1 MYESYFGLVAKPFQ
15 LSPDPEFFFSS
26 KGHKRALSYLQYGLG
41 QGEGFIVVT
50 GEVGTGKTTL
60 MRNLLKNLNR
70 DTVIAAQ
77 LVTTKLE
84 SDDLLRLICTAF
96 GMPAENKPKA
106 ILLQQ
111 FESFLRSAHQAKKR
125 VLLIVD
131 EAQNLPASAIEE
143 LRMLSNFQLTDSP
156 LLQSFLL
163 GQPELRHIIQDP
175 SMEQFRQRIIASCH
189 LQALDED
196 ELKQYILWRLSVAGW
211 AQKPKFS
218 DLSFAEI
225 YKYTGGIPRKI
236 NIFCDRLLLFCFLE
250 EAPTITRE
258 IVTTVAEELAEEL
271 SPPTTIN
278 RAPVVPPSSLNYA
291 TSEPMNSSS
300 QMSASLPNMDELQQK
315 INLLNGY
322 LNESLDEKIQMMKII
337 DKKFK
342 DRVTQF
348 VDKSDIKPVPAPSQV
363 KKQEK

>member
-70 DTVIAAQ
+70 ETVIAAQ

-131 EAQNLPASAIEE
+131 EAQNLPATAIEE

-163 GQPELRHIIQDP
+163 GQPELRSIIQDP
-175 SMEQFRQRIIASCH
+175 TMEQFRQRIIASCH
-189 LQALDED
+189 LSALGEE

-218 DLSFAEI
+218 DACFAEI
-225 YKYTGGIPRKI
+225 YKHTGGIPRKI

-250 EAPTITRE
+250 EVSVVSQEVAA
-258 IVTTVAEELAEEL
+258 TVAAELAEEL
-271 SPPTTIN
+271 APPATVN
-278 RAPVVPPSSLNYA
+278 RAAVIQQGASNQAYSQPSS
-291 TSEPMNSSS
+291 
-300 QMSASLPNMDELQQK
+300 SAAMLDPNVLDDINQK
-315 INLLNGY
+315 INTLNNY
-322 LNESLDEKIQMMKII
+322 FNETLEEKIQMMKVI
-337 DKKFK
+337 DKKFNSK
-342 DRVTQF
+342 VYNALGADSDRKTN
-348 VDKSDIKPVPAPSQV
+348 K
-363 KKQEK
+363 